1 MQPYQISAFHIRSG
15 FLTKIHHTSWDSRAS
30 KFKKKKKDVKEPAGC
45 DDDDMYLKGKKKCY
59 CKCQLS
65 TNLTSVSLTCRGI
78 TVKSVRITVH

>member
-45 DDDDMYLKGKKKCY
+45 DDDDMYLKGKKKVLLQVSIINKPH
-59 CKCQLS
+59 KCVF
-65 TNLTSVSLTCRGI
+65 NLQRYYSEEC
-78 TVKSVRITVH
+78 

>member
-45 DDDDMYLKGKKKCY
+45 DDDMYLKGKKKSATASVNY
-59 CKCQLS
+59 QQ
-65 TNLTSVSLTCRGI
+65 TSQVCL
-78 TVKSVRITVH
+78 